1 MKKNTVRGLTNIR
14 NIIIAGTMFG
24 GLIVW
29 FTLPAV
35 VKNSSIIH
43 VGNGQFGTKIGALV
57 VLLFPLFALIPN
69 INHEEVHTDDPA
81 EREAV
86 YEERLKKDRKMQ
98 IAVAV
103 LELLI
108 IALVYTLWIL
118 NAA

>member
-1 MKKNTVRGLTNIR
+1 MKKLTVKGLTNIR
-14 NIIIAGTMFG
+14 NIIMAVTMIG

-29 FTLPAV
+29 ITLPAV

-43 VGNGQFGTKIGALV
+43 VGNGQFGTKVGALV

-69 INHEEVHTDDPA
+69 TNHEEIHTVDPA
-81 EREAV
+81 EREAIL
-86 YEERLKKDRKMQ
+86 EQRLKNDRKIQ
-98 IAVAV
+98 IAVAI
-103 LELLI
+103 LEFLV